1 MTSPIITKRLVY
13 HLGGYDPVAP
23 DAAFRRFERELGRF
37 ERTWSAGA
45 SLSEFTCGP
54 DLAQWRIVTKGPN
67 WCVETDY
74 RLVRWDDIIAAGV
87 RRRMWRRIPL
97 ALLAFVDFV
106 SAGALRGYLRENW
119 RYAGFFLYP
128 FVLLA
133 ALAGIAALA
142 GALVAQ
148 ASGSASA
155 GVLAGLAVLA
165 ASLNWPARWLH
176 LPLLWDD
183 WIFSRHYVRG
193 GEQDLALRLERIARE
208 LVAAARREDA
218 DEIVVIG
225 HSLGAVLA
233 IDLLDRAFE
242 FEPAI
247 GRSGGQLALLS
258 VGSSILKIGLHR
270 KALRLRS
277 RLVRVASAGGLFW
290 AEYQALTDVM
300 NFYKTD
306 PMISLGLTARGPLVR
321 IVRIREMLFAPIY
334 RRIRYNFYRVHCQF
348 VSANDRRVAYD
359 YFMLVCGPLSAECQ
373 ARSPDGAACAI
384 GPDGTLLQKPGSQIV
399 PESQVKAGQA

>member
-1 MTSPIITKRLVY
+1 MTGPIITKRLVF

-37 ERTWSAGA
+37 GRTWSVNA
-45 SLSEFTCGP
+45 SVSEFRCDL
-54 DLAQWRIVTKGPN
+54 DLAAWCIVTNGSN
-67 WCVETDY
+67 WSVETDY

-87 RRRMWRRIPL
+87 RRPMWQRIPL

-106 SAGALRGYLRENW
+106 FTGALWSYLRANW

-128 FVLLA
+128 FLLLA
-133 ALAGIAALA
+133 ALTGIAALA
-142 GALVAQ
+142 GALLAQ
-148 ASGSASA
+148 VTSSAFA

-165 ASLNWPARWLH
+165 ALLNWPARWLH
-176 LPLLWDD
+176 LPLLFDD
-183 WIFSRHYVRG
+183 WIFSRRYIRG
-193 GEQDLALRLERIARE
+193 GEPDLALRLERIARE
-208 LVAAARREDA
+208 LVATARREDA
-218 DEIVVIG
+218 DEIIVIG

-233 IDLLDRAFE
+233 IDLLDRALA
-242 FEPAI
+242 FEPSI
-247 GRSGGQLALLS
+247 GRSGARLALLS
-258 VGSSILKIGLHR
+258 VGSSLLKIGLHR
-270 KALRLRS
+270 KAFRLRS
-277 RLVRVASAGGLFW
+277 ELVRVASAAGLFW

-306 PMISLGLTARGPLVR
+306 PMMALGLPAQGPLVR
-321 IVRIREMLFAPIY
+321 IVRIRDMLLAPIY

-359 YFMLVCGPLSAECQ
+359 YFMLVCGPLSVECQ
-373 ARSPDGAACAI
+373 ARSRDGAASAI
-384 GPDGTLLQKPGSQIV
+384 GPDGTLLQAPDFETV